1 MTGSVK
7 NHLKKA
13 LPSYVI
19 LIAIVIVVALISP
32 SFRKVGNIRNIIA
45 QCSVLAVVA
54 VAQTNVLLIGG
65 IDMSVSSII
74 SFSTIMV
81 AMFSADSGLGLAG
94 SIVLAVAVGALT
106 GLINGIGVV
115 RFKIPAMIITISTQA
130 FLKGICLIL
139 MPSSGGKVNTEF
151 AAFLK
156 TKIGVFNVSAI
167 IALILFALFFVMYH
181 YTRFGR
187 SIYAVGNN
195 ELSAA
200 QSGINTPRT
209 IVLTYVISG
218 VVAAL
223 AGVILSARIAT
234 GNPLVGDSY
243 AMDSV
248 AAAVVGGVSMNGGV
262 GTVIGALAG
271 AVIMS
276 LINNVINNMGI
287 SPYYQYITKGLVL
300 VVSLMIFQMKRRKR
314 KLTRP

>member
-314 KLTRP
+314 K

>member
-13 LPSYVI
+13 LPAYVI
-19 LIAIVIVVALISP
+19 LIAIVVVVALISP

-54 VAQTNVLLIGG
+54 IAQTNVLLIGG
-65 IDMSVSSII
+65 IDMSVSSVI

-106 GLINGIGVV
+106 GLVNGIGVV

-156 TKIGVFNVSAI
+156 TKIGVFNVSAV

-314 KLTRP
+314 K

>member
-13 LPSYVI
+13 LPAYVI
-19 LIAIVIVVALISP
+19 LIAIVVVVALISP

-54 VAQTNVLLIGG
+54 IAQTNVLLIGG
-65 IDMSVSSII
+65 IDMSVSSVI

-106 GLINGIGVV
+106 GLVNGIGVV

-156 TKIGVFNVSAI
+156 TKIGVFNVSAL
-167 IALILFALFFVMYH
+167 IALVLFALFFVMYH

-200 QSGINTPRT
+200 QSGINAPRT

-218 VVAAL
+218 VVAAM

-262 GTVIGALAG
+262 GSVIGALAG

-314 KLTRP
+314 K

>member
-19 LIAIVIVVALISP
+19 LIAIVVVVALISP

-300 VVSLMIFQMKRRKR
+300 VVSLMIFQMKRRRR
-314 KLTRP
+314 K

>member
-7 NHLKKA
+7 KHLRQA
-13 LPSYVI
+13 LPAYVI
-19 LIAIVIVVALISP
+19 LIAILVVISLISP

-45 QCSVLAVVA
+45 QCSVLAIVA
-54 VAQTNVLLIGG
+54 IAQTNVLLIGG

-81 AMFSADSGLGLAG
+81 AMFSAESGLGLAG
-94 SIVLAVAVGALT
+94 SMVLALVVGALT
-106 GLINGIGVV
+106 GLVNGIGVV

-130 FLKGICLIL
+130 FLKGICLVL
-139 MPSSGGKVNTEF
+139 MPSSGGKVNTAF

-156 TKIGVFNVSAI
+156 WKIGVFNVSALL
-167 IALILFALFFVMYH
+167 ALVLFAGFFVFYH

-187 SIYAVGNN
+187 SLYAVGNS
-195 ELSAA
+195 ELAAA
-200 QSGINTPRT
+200 QSGIPTRRT
-209 IVLTYVISG
+209 IVITYMISG
-218 VVAAL
+218 IVAAL
-223 AGVILSARIAT
+223 AGIVLSARIAT

-248 AAAVVGGVSMNGGV
+248 AAAVVGGVSMNGGI
-262 GTVIGALAG
+262 GTVLGALAG

-300 VVSLMIFQMKRRKR
+300 VLSLMIFQMKRRKR
-314 KLTRP
+314 G